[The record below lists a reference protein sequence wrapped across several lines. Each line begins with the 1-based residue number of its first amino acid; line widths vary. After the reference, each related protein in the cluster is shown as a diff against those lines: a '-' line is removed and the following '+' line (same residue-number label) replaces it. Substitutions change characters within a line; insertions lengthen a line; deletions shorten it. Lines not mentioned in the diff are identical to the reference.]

1 MPRLTTKKL
10 AANRKLT
17 VARKMLIV
25 VRRTLTAAKKK
36 LAAARRM
43 QTAAKKKLA
52 AARRMQTAARR
63 MQTAAKRKL
72 AAARRM
78 QTPARRSVKARMAHD
93 KKQTTASREKF
104 PNRNKSKTIPHKPCV
119 DLCGII
125 LFCLLKKCI

>member
-10 AANRKLT
+10 AANRKLTVARKMLT

-36 LAAARRM
+36 LAAVRRM
-43 QTAAKKKLA
+43 PTAAKKKLA
-52 AARRMQTAARR
+52 PARRMQTR
-63 MQTAAKRKL
+63 
-72 AAARRM
+72 
-78 QTPARRSVKARMAHD
+78 ARRSVKARMAHD

>member
-10 AANRKLT
+10 AANRKLTVARKMLT

-43 QTAAKKKLA
+43 QT
-52 AARRMQTAARR
+52 R
-63 MQTAAKRKL
+63 
-72 AAARRM
+72 
-78 QTPARRSVKARMAHD
+78 ARRSVKARMAHD